1 MLQYCNERLK
11 MLEREITLIMK
22 PSEQEQFGTALRRA
36 RTRAGLSVRA
46 LATKSGLTA
55 ATVSRLETGHIESP
69 RPEHLQR
76 LARALDV
83 DVEDF
88 YALAGYLM
96 PEGLPELR
104 PYLRAKYQLPDQAAR
119 QLDEYFQALRERWR
133 TNEEGHHERGD
144 SNR

>member
-1 MLQYCNERLK
+1 MNNSDLPLAD
-11 MLEREITLIMK
+11 
-22 PSEQEQFGTALRRA
+22 ALRRH
-36 RTRAGLSVRA
+36 RHRAGLTVRE
-46 LATKSGLTA
+46 LAAKSGLTP

-83 DVEDF
+83 DIEEF

-104 PYLRAKYQLPDQAAR
+104 PYLRAKYGLPERAAQ
-119 QLDEYFQALRERWR
+119 QLDEYFQALRDQW
-133 TNEEGHHERGD
+133 TKEETDERGD
-144 SNR
+144 QAA